1 MNIKVLG
8 IGILLIVLWAVL
20 AIAVP
25 ESFLTGNNI
34 ENLLRRTA
42 MYGILGIGVSFVIIT
57 AGIDLSIG
65 SMVCL
70 SACFLTIFLKVDYL
84 PFEGQN
90 VLKVEPDASTII
102 VEGQSLG
109 VSEGDN
115 LRYYG
120 GRRAVSYTH
129 LTLPTIYSV

>member
-1 MNIKVLG
+1 MNVKVLG
-8 IGILLIVLWAVL
+8 IGLLLVGLWVGM

-65 SMVCL
+65 SVVCL
-70 SACFLTIFLKVDYL
+70 SGCL
-84 PFEGQN
+84 P
-90 VLKVEPDASTII
+90 
-102 VEGQSLG
+102 
-109 VSEGDN
+109 
-115 LRYYG
+115 
-120 GRRAVSYTH
+120 VSYTH
-129 LTLPTIYSV
+129 LRAHETLR